1 MRIEKPSNKS
11 AVPLTPKVAGVRKRS
26 TEEEP
31 RDEAIDLSR
40 IEDLKK
46 QIIGVTPGKME
57 DARKMLDEARKAA
70 PVPLRSEEWQTRFD
84 EVLAVLT
91 TYMGITP
98 PLARQV
104 ANAILFAPH
113 DNPVRPT
120 AVGEISSQV
129 KEGNLTA
136 AGEIWNRIKPEELDA
151 DAEGM
156 IEAVLHDSF
165 VEGNEELVHIAS
177 ESRKNDQ
184 GDEIDI
190 GPVDVK
196 QSLES
201 QQSVLE
207 EMTAV
212 AKLLRDAA
220 DSHRGVEG

>member
-1 MRIEKPSNKS
+1 M
-11 AVPLTPKVAGVRKRS
+11 
-26 TEEEP
+26 
-31 RDEAIDLSR
+31 
-40 IEDLKK
+40 
-46 QIIGVTPGKME
+46 
-57 DARKMLDEARKAA
+57 
-70 PVPLRSEEWQTRFD
+70 
-84 EVLAVLT
+84 
-91 TYMGITP
+91 
-98 PLARQV
+98 
-104 ANAILFAPH
+104 
-113 DNPVRPT
+113 
-120 AVGEISSQV
+120 
-129 KEGNLTA
+129 GNLTA

-151 DAEGM
+151 EAEGM

-165 VEGNEELVHIAS
+165 VEGNEELGHIAA